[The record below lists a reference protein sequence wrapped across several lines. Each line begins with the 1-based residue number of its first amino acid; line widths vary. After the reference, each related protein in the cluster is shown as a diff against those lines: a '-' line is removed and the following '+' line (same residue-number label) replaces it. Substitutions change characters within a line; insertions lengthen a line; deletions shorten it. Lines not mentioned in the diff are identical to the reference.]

1 MRSVAGRDLDLPP
14 LFRPVVLR
22 EVGDAFVHA
31 CTHAADSGAG
41 TLVLVG
47 RFDLAEFAVVL
58 EPEEPLRFAR
68 PVFYAGM
75 LALHETL
82 AAAAPPEKPI
92 AIEWPDAIY
101 VDGGLVGGGRLAW
114 PSGVGE
120 DEVPPWLVFG
130 ASIRTMSMT
139 SDAGLYPLATA
150 LEAEG
155 FEDRDASDLIARFSR
170 HLMIALDRWHEF
182 GLAPLANDFAATMK
196 HRDKARYAIADDGV
210 LIEQTKDGSKRH
222 DLATALAFPSWLDVR
237 TGGPRL

>member
-1 MRSVAGRDLDLPP
+1 MREVARRNLDLPP
-14 LFRPVVLR
+14 VFRPIILR
-22 EVGDAFVHA
+22 EVGDAFAHA

-58 EPEEPLRFAR
+58 EPEEPLRLAR

-75 LALHETL
+75 LALYETL

-101 VDGGLVGGGRLAW
+101 VDGGLIGGGRLAW
-114 PSGVGE
+114 PRGIAE
-120 DEVPPWLVFG
+120 AKVPPWLVFG
-130 ASIRTMSMT
+130 ASIRTTSMI
-139 SDAGLYPLATA
+139 SDTGLYPLSTA

-155 FEDRDASDLIARFSR
+155 FEDRAADELVARFAR
-170 HLMIALDRWHEF
+170 HLMGALDRWNGDGPAALTREYAATLRQR
-182 GLAPLANDFAATMK
+182 GKADYVIANDGTF
-196 HRDKARYAIADDGV
+196 V
-210 LIEQTKDGSKRH
+210 EQVGRASKRRE
-222 DLATALAFPSWLDVR
+222 LATALASPSWLDSR